1 MKSKRRHFNSGI
13 LIHIYQRT
21 RDGFL
26 LFYNLTDFLVYYT
39 IASIVA
45 PRYGVQ
51 ILAMCQMYDHVH
63 LGAKAERLRD
73 LSAFMRDTSMWYS
86 RYGQAPQMKRG
97 NMFDDQHYGSALKK
111 GDKNVRTNIIYIG
124 NNPVERHLVNKAEE
138 YRWNYLAYA
147 LSKHPFSEEL
157 IVRNASTAMKK
168 AIEEVKATHNMDKP
182 LSYIQIRRLFAK
194 LDKKERMQLVD
205 YIVNTYSLIDYAAA
219 SEYFNSVE
227 DMVNCMHYISG
238 SEYDIKE
245 TKVGRS
251 DTCYSE
257 ITTWLIKNLH
267 LKDIHDVFLMDDDKR
282 TDLLFRINR
291 ELNIDIRQIAKYL
304 RLKVESGH

>member
-51 ILAMCQMYDHVH
+51 ILAMCQMYD
-63 LGAKAERLRD
+63 
-73 LSAFMRDTSMWYS
+73 
-86 RYGQAPQMKRG
+86 
-97 NMFDDQHYGSALKK
+97 
-111 GDKNVRTNIIYIG
+111 
-124 NNPVERHLVNKAEE
+124 
-138 YRWNYLAYA
+138 
-147 LSKHPFSEEL
+147 
-157 IVRNASTAMKK
+157 
-168 AIEEVKATHNMDKP
+168 
-182 LSYIQIRRLFAK
+182 
-194 LDKKERMQLVD
+194 
-205 YIVNTYSLIDYAAA
+205 
-219 SEYFNSVE
+219 
-227 DMVNCMHYISG
+227 
-238 SEYDIKE
+238 
-245 TKVGRS
+245 
-251 DTCYSE
+251 
-257 ITTWLIKNLH
+257 
-267 LKDIHDVFLMDDDKR
+267 DKR